1 MQIGINIFVSFLLQP
16 KLKIFQKYFTRK
28 IVTSA
33 QKCQF
38 KKTIGGFLGFF
49 GRFFGQFFLLPT
61 LAGTEEIFLL
71 FKCYLGDKT
80 SHEATAYLTCDNLF
94 LIYQRLRFN
103 ILWRQAT
110 CH

>member
-49 GRFFGQFFLLPT
+49 GRFFGQFFFIANP
-61 LAGTEEIFLL
+61 GRDRGNFFVVQML
-71 FKCYLGDKT
+71 FGGQ
-80 SHEATAYLTCDNLF
+80 NVP
-94 LIYQRLRFN
+94 
-103 ILWRQAT
+103 
-110 CH
+110 